1 VARSPVRTPLVALSA
16 AICALAFAVPAS
28 ALPPRPASA
37 IPDGASLVELL
48 GSHALAAFAPPNAS
62 AMGALVRLPAG
73 AAATDFGLRPIAPG
87 IGRLRGAPGAIVAFA
102 QEHPDLAIEV
112 APPLHPLLDTASVY
126 VGSKTAIANGFD
138 GTGAIVGIADT
149 GVDVTHPDFLDAQG
163 NTRIAWLLD
172 LSQPPIGKHPDL
184 EAQFGMTDASGTNV
198 LGAVWSADDIN
209 AVLHQTSTMTA
220 PQDEEGHG
228 TLVASCAAGNGSSG
242 QTPYRGVAPGAT
254 LVVARVASAGTDAI
268 DLDGILVGVSFLY
281 NRADALGMPIVV
293 NLSIG
298 SDYGPHD
305 GSLAWEQALASNVGP
320 SQPGHALVVAAGNSG
335 SIAPSDVPIH
345 ESVHVSSGAT
355 MRVPILTNGAQNG
368 GAEVWVAMHPGANI
382 EVGLDGPDGTWIAP
396 VSSGGSAGK
405 TTDQYAAGIFNGS
418 QAANSPVPPSS
429 IGAVVEW
436 EGAWPSGT
444 YFITLEGDGTADLYV
459 EGDGDASIPG
469 VANVQF
475 AYGVREGTVSLP
487 ATHPAIIGVG
497 CTINKG
503 SWRSIDK
510 QHYGLSVPNVDAVGG
525 MPVDSERDAS
535 PGEPC
540 WFSSAG
546 PTLTGYQK
554 PEIMAP
560 GAAIIGA
567 LSQQAVPPAPASIFT
582 GDCPT
587 GTGGIDDPTCEQ
599 IDTNHAVSAGTS
611 FSSPLV
617 AGAVAVLFQ
626 QDPTLTQEDVLAA
639 LQGGVHRLRGPAP
652 FDDQAGTG
660 ELDVPGA
667 IAALQARK
675 APVPHEPV
683 RSHSWM
689 TLGADVFL
697 ADGSTPLQAVV
708 LLRSSDGDADAG
720 AIVPADD
727 FGDARV
733 GAYVLVDGSAVAGA
747 VQSLEKRGPG
757 VWVATIALPAGLG
770 GSSLT
775 AGATLDGVDI
785 VDPKT
790 IPIATD
796 VWNAEYPPSLK
807 GGCSAT
813 RGPAPR
819 VPYAALAAVGLFALR
834 RRRRSTRVA
843 AAPSRGSWW
852 RARVTSLRID
862 RARA

>member
-1 VARSPVRTPLVALSA
+1 MGTSLGALSA
-16 AICALAFAVPAS
+16 AIGVLAVAFTAS
-28 ALPPRPASA
+28 ALPPRPASP
-37 IPDGASLVELL
+37 IPDGATLVNLL
-48 GSHALAAFAPPNAS
+48 GSHALSAFAPPNAS
-62 AMGALVRLPAG
+62 AMGALVRLPPG
-73 AAATDFGLRPIAPG
+73 TAATDFGLRPLAPG

-102 QEHPDLAIEV
+102 QEYPDLAIEV
-112 APPLHPLLDTASVY
+112 APPLRPLLDTASVY
-126 VGSKTAIANGFD
+126 VGSKAAIASGFD
-138 GTGAIVGIADT
+138 GTGALVGIADT

-184 EAQFGMTDASGTNV
+184 EAQFGMTDASGTGS

-209 AVLHQTSTMTA
+209 AVLHHTSTLTA

-242 QTPYRGVAPGAT
+242 QSPYRGVAPGAT
-254 LVVARVASAGTDAI
+254 LVVARVAAAGTDEI
-268 DLDGILVGVSFLY
+268 DLDGILVAVSFLY
-281 NRADALGMPIVV
+281 SQADTLGMPIVV

-298 SDYGPHD
+298 SDFGPHD
-305 GSLAWEQALASNVGP
+305 GSLAWEQALASNIGP
-320 SQPGHALVVAAGNSG
+320 SHPGHALIVAAGNSG
-335 SIAPSDVPIH
+335 SIAPGDVPIH

-355 MRVPILTNGAQNG
+355 LRVPIVTNGAQDG
-368 GAEVWVAMHPGANI
+368 GAEVWVAMHAGANI
-382 EVGLDGPDGTWIAP
+382 KVGLEGPDGTWINP

-405 TTDQYAAGIFNGS
+405 TTDQYAAGIFNGGE
-418 QAANSPVPPSS
+418 AANSPVPSSS

-444 YFITLEGDGTADLYV
+444 YSITLEGDGTADLYL
-459 EGDGDASIPG
+459 EGEGDASIPG
-469 VANVQF
+469 VASVQF
-475 AYGVREGTVSLP
+475 AYGVREATVSLP
-487 ATHPAIIGVG
+487 ATHPQIIGVG

-510 QHYGLSVPNVDAVGG
+510 QRYGLSVPNTDAVGG
-525 MPVDSERDAS
+525 MPADGERDAS

-560 GAAIIGA
+560 GAAIVGA
-567 LSQQAVPPAPASIFT
+567 LSQQAVPPAPASIFS

-587 GTGGIDDPTCEQ
+587 GGGGTDDPTCEQ
-599 IDTNHAVSAGTS
+599 IDANHAASAGTS

-639 LQGGVHRLRGPAP
+639 LQGGAHRLRGPAP

-660 ELDVPGA
+660 ELDVLGA
-667 IAALQARK
+667 IAALAEQK
-675 APVPHEPV
+675 APTPQEPV
-683 RSHSWM
+683 RSQSWM
-689 TLGADVFL
+689 TLGADTFL
-697 ADGSTPLQAVV
+697 ADGSTPLQVV
-708 LLRSSDGDADAG
+708 ISLRGDAGDGG
-720 AIVPADD
+720 AIVPAGD

-733 GAYVLVDGSAVAGA
+733 GAYARVDGRNVSGA
-747 VQSLEKRGPG
+747 VQLLEKRGPG
-757 VWVATIALPAGLG
+757 VWLATIGLPAGFG

-775 AGATLDGVDI
+775 VGATLDGLDI

-807 GGCSAT
+807 GGCDAS
-813 RGPAPR
+813 GQPVQQ
-819 VPYAALAAVGLFALR
+819 VPYVALAAFGFLAIR
-834 RRRRSTRVA
+834 RRRRTTR
-843 AAPSRGSWW
+843 R
-852 RARVTSLRID
+852 RA
-862 RARA
+862 